1 MVDYSE
7 QLILL
12 VEKRT
17 KLHLDDPGIQ
27 MIWHEMVDILKE
39 NEQRTIAFFNQC
51 EEKDL
56 YWLSEIFED
65 VSSELQSRA
74 FIDCLLQLQEKYP
87 NLDMEQDIEYA
98 IQSIQE

>member
-7 QLILL
+7 KLILL

-17 KLHLDDPGIQ
+17 KLHPDDPGIQ

-39 NEQRTIAFFNQC
+39 IEQRTLAFFNQC

-56 YWLSEIFED
+56 NWLNEIFED
-65 VSSELQSRA
+65 LSSELQSRA

-87 NLDMEQDIEYA
+87 NLDIEQNI
-98 IQSIQE
+98 